1 MSILDR
7 IVADTRADLR
17 DRKAAVTLSS
27 LEDGA
32 YFNREP
38 IDLRAALR
46 SNGISIISEVK
57 KASPSRGVIRE
68 DFKPAEIAR
77 SYEKAG
83 ATAVSVLTE
92 PRYFS
97 GSLDDLQD
105 VRRATSLP
113 ILRKDFIVDVFQLF
127 EARACGADA
136 VLLIAA
142 VLDRIQ
148 LHDLVQASIELGLTP
163 LVEVY
168 EASELDRIDFDEVTV
183 LGVNNRNLH
192 TFEVDLTHSLR
203 VFADAPQEVVRVSE
217 SGIST
222 SAEVIFLAEHGID
235 AVLVGEALMRANDPG
250 KALAQFWT
258 EVEEAAAR

>member
-1 MSILDR
+1 
-7 IVADTRADLR
+7 
-17 DRKAAVTLSS
+17 
-27 LEDGA
+27 
-32 YFNREP
+32 
-38 IDLRAALR
+38 
-46 SNGISIISEVK
+46 
-57 KASPSRGVIRE
+57 
-68 DFKPAEIAR
+68 IAR

-113 ILRKDFIVDVFQLF
+113 ILRKGFSVDVFQLF

-148 LHDLVQASIELGLTP
+148 RRGLVQTSIELGPTR
-163 LVEVY
+163 LVQVY
-168 EASELDRIDFDEVTV
+168 ETSERDRIDFDVGTV
-183 LGVNNRNLH
+183 LRVSYRHLH

-203 VFADAPQEVVRVSE
+203 VLAAAPQEVVRVSE